1 MNIIPEVLI
10 SILDWRGLLSHSGR
24 VAEKRSGC
32 CPAPP
37 ELHAGTLGDEEEVV
51 AQGADVFIVDG
62 DDTEVAVAVGPGEGR
77 EIPGH
82 LPLGVHAPGVSQLQ
96 ASLREFEGYAPPLI
110 SRDLEV
116 AWQPTCGD
124 HSVLQVLREG
134 PLVGLDPGE
143 IIRVVHRPGG
153 SRRVEAILRN
163 LHSLGRVEPYER
175 DRRTPE
181 VLYHPERHVA
191 ALRRLSDRL
200 GEAHCRQAH
209 VPWLPRMWLSHGP

>member
-1 MNIIPEVLI
+1 MRILYPKFQFLFLI
-10 SILDWRGLLSHSGR
+10 GEGLL
-24 VAEKRSGC
+24 
-32 CPAPP
+32 AP
-37 ELHAGTLGDEEEVV
+37 LGDEEKVV

-82 LPLGVHAPGVSQLQ
+82 LPLGVHAPGVSQPQ
-96 ASLREFEGYAPPLI
+96 APLRELQGYAPPLI

-116 AWQPTCGD
+116 ARQPPCGD

-134 PLVGLDPGE
+134 PLVGLDPSE
-143 IIRVVHRPGG
+143 IVRIVHRLWG

-163 LHSLGRVEPYER
+163 LYSLRRVEPDER
-175 DRRTPE
+175 GRRAPE
-181 VLYHPERHVA
+181 GLYHPESHVA

-200 GEAHCRQAH
+200 GEAHRRQA
-209 VPWLPRMWLSHGP
+209 P